1 MTDKFDFETPNYQ
14 PYYSPINFEIPKTI
28 RKKKSIKEYLV
39 AGLIGGIIGALLVSI
54 FFIGYFGVNFNNFKN
69 NANSTLNTL
78 NLNSS
83 SNAEPLTKTVVL
95 NSGNSSFVT
104 DVAQK
109 VGPAVVGIKNKGTAY
124 NWWTDEE
131 QEITIGE
138 GSGVIISKDGYIVT
152 NNHVVSGAKSVSVIL
167 SGEKEVPAT
176 IVGTDALSDIA
187 LLKIDPK
194 YVKAVAPLGDS
205 SKVKV
210 GEFVI
215 AIGNPLGQEFAG
227 TVTFGVVSAVNR
239 KLDMGNGVQIP
250 LIQTDA
256 AINPGNSGGALVNSN
271 GEVIGINTA
280 KISQTGVEGMGF
292 AIPINYVKPIIND
305 LMKYKKVLRPTIGI
319 SVMEYYDRNG
329 NVMGMYISKVYSGT
343 GAAKAGLKEGDI
355 ILQIDGKKVTTFSDI
370 QSILSNHKIGDV
382 VIIRVLRDGQ
392 TKDFKVT
399 LGTPVDTTTDD

>member
-14 PYYSPINFEIPKTI
+14 PSYSPINFEIPKTI
-28 RKKKSIKEYLV
+28 RKKKSVKEYIV
-39 AGLIGGIIGALLVSI
+39 AGLIGGLIGAILMSI
-54 FFIGYFGVNFNNFKN
+54 FFMAYFGVNFNNFKN
-69 NANSTLNTL
+69 DINSTLNSF
-78 NLNSS
+78 NLNNST
-83 SNAEPLTKTVVL
+83 ATEPITKTVVL

-138 GSGVIISKDGYIVT
+138 GSGVIISKDGYVVT

-210 GEFVI
+210 GEFVV

-256 AINPGNSGGALVNSN
+256 AINPGNSGGALVNSS

-319 SVMEYYDRNG
+319 SVMEYYDRSG
-329 NVMGMYISKVYSGT
+329 NIMGMYISKVYPGT

-382 VIIRVLRDGQ
+382 ITIRVLRDGQ

-399 LGTPVDTTTDD
+399 LGTPVNTTTND

>member
-14 PYYSPINFEIPKTI
+14 PSYSPINFEIPKTI
-28 RKKKSIKEYLV
+28 KKKKSAKEYIV
-39 AGLIGGIIGALLVSI
+39 AGLIGGLIGALLISI
-54 FFIGYFGVNFNNFKN
+54 FFMAYFGVNFNNFKN
-69 NANSTLNTL
+69 DINSTLNSF
-78 NLNSS
+78 NLNNSTTT
-83 SNAEPLTKTVVL
+83 EPITKTVVL

-104 DVAQK
+104 DVVQK

-131 QEITIGE
+131 LEITIGE
-138 GSGVIISKDGYIVT
+138 GSGVIISKDGYVVT
-152 NNHVVSGAKSVSVIL
+152 NNHVVSGAKSVTVIL

-210 GEFVI
+210 GEFVV

-239 KLDMGNGVQIP
+239 KLDMGNGIQIP

-256 AINPGNSGGALVNSN
+256 AINPGNSGGALVNSS

-319 SVMEYYDRNG
+319 SVMEYYDRSG
-329 NVMGMYISKVYSGT
+329 NVMGMYISRVYPGT

-382 VIIRVLRDGQ
+382 ITIRVLRDGQ

-399 LGTPVDTTTDD
+399 LGTPIDTTTND

>member
-14 PYYSPINFEIPKTI
+14 PSYSPINFEIPKTI
-28 RKKKSIKEYLV
+28 RKKKSAKEYIV
-39 AGLIGGIIGALLVSI
+39 AGLIGGLIGALLISI
-54 FFIGYFGVNFNNFKN
+54 FFMAYFGVNFNNFKN
-69 NANSTLNTL
+69 DINSTLNSF
-78 NLNSS
+78 NLNNSTTT
-83 SNAEPLTKTVVL
+83 EPITKTVVL

-104 DVAQK
+104 DVVQK

-138 GSGVIISKDGYIVT
+138 GSGVIISKDGYVVT
-152 NNHVVSGAKSVSVIL
+152 NNHVVSGAKSVTVIL

-210 GEFVI
+210 GEFVV

-239 KLDMGNGVQIP
+239 KLDMGNGIQIP

-256 AINPGNSGGALVNSN
+256 AINPGNSGGALVNSS

-319 SVMEYYDRNG
+319 SVMEYYDRSG
-329 NVMGMYISKVYSGT
+329 NVMGMYISRVYPGT

-382 VIIRVLRDGQ
+382 ITIRVLRDGQ

-399 LGTPVDTTTDD
+399 LGTPIDTTTND

>member
-14 PYYSPINFEIPKTI
+14 PSYSPINFEIPKTI
-28 RKKKSIKEYLV
+28 RKKKSAKEYIV
-39 AGLIGGIIGALLVSI
+39 AGLIGGLIGALLISI
-54 FFIGYFGVNFNNFKN
+54 LFMAYFGANFNNFKN
-69 NANSTLNTL
+69 DVNSTLNSFSL
-78 NLNSS
+78 NNSTTT
-83 SNAEPLTKTVVL
+83 EPVTKTVVL

-138 GSGVIISKDGYIVT
+138 GSGVIISKDGYVVT
-152 NNHVVSGAKSVSVIL
+152 NNHVVSGAKSVTVIL

-176 IVGTDALSDIA
+176 IIGTDALSDIA

-194 YVKAVAPLGDS
+194 YVKTVAPLGDS

-210 GEFVI
+210 GEFVV

-239 KLDMGNGVQIP
+239 KLDMGNGIQIP

-256 AINPGNSGGALVNSN
+256 AINPGNSGGALVNSS

-305 LMKYKKVLRPTIGI
+305 LMRYKKVLRPTIGI
-319 SVMEYYDRNG
+319 SVMEYYDRSG
-329 NVMGMYISKVYSGT
+329 NVMGMYISRVYPGT

-382 VIIRVLRDGQ
+382 ITIRVLRDGQ

-399 LGTPVDTTTDD
+399 LGTPVDTTTND

>member
-14 PYYSPINFEIPKTI
+14 PSYSPINFEIPKTI
-28 RKKKSIKEYLV
+28 RKKKSAKEYIV
-39 AGLIGGIIGALLVSI
+39 AGLIGGLIGALLISI
-54 FFIGYFGVNFNNFKN
+54 FFMAYFGVNFNNFKN
-69 NANSTLNTL
+69 DINSTLNSF
-78 NLNSS
+78 NLNNSTTT
-83 SNAEPLTKTVVL
+83 EPITKTVVL
-95 NSGNSSFVT
+95 NSGNNSFVT

-138 GSGVIISKDGYIVT
+138 GSGVIISKDGYVVT
-152 NNHVVSGAKSVSVIL
+152 NNHVVSGAKSVTVIL

-210 GEFVI
+210 GEFVV

-239 KLDMGNGVQIP
+239 KLDMGNGIQIP

-256 AINPGNSGGALVNSN
+256 AINPGNSGGALVNSS

-319 SVMEYYDRNG
+319 SVMEYYDRSG
-329 NVMGMYISKVYSGT
+329 NVMGMYISRVYPGT

-382 VIIRVLRDGQ
+382 ITIRVLRDGQ

-399 LGTPVDTTTDD
+399 LGTPIDATTND

>member
-382 VIIRVLRDGQ
+382 VTIRVLRDGQ

>member
-14 PYYSPINFEIPKTI
+14 PSYSPINFEIPKTI
-28 RKKKSIKEYLV
+28 RKKKSVKEYIV
-39 AGLIGGIIGALLVSI
+39 AGLIGGLIGALLISI
-54 FFIGYFGVNFNNFKN
+54 FFMAYFGVNFNNFKN
-69 NANSTLNTL
+69 DINSTLNSF
-78 NLNSS
+78 NLNNSTTT
-83 SNAEPLTKTVVL
+83 EPITKTVVL

-138 GSGVIISKDGYIVT
+138 GSGVIISKDGYVVT
-152 NNHVVSGAKSVSVIL
+152 NNHVVSGAKSVTVIL

-210 GEFVI
+210 GEFVV

-239 KLDMGNGVQIP
+239 KLDMGNGIQIP

-256 AINPGNSGGALVNSN
+256 AINPGNSGGALVNSS

-319 SVMEYYDRNG
+319 SVMEYYDRSG
-329 NVMGMYISKVYSGT
+329 NVMGMYISRVYPGT

-382 VIIRVLRDGQ
+382 ITIRVLRDGQ

-399 LGTPVDTTTDD
+399 LGTPIDTTTND

>member
-1 MTDKFDFETPNYQ
+1 MMDKFDFESPNYQ
-14 PYYSPINFEIPKTI
+14 PSYSPINFEIPKTI
-28 RKKKSIKEYLV
+28 RKKRSAKEYII
-39 AGLIGGIIGALLVSI
+39 AGLIGGLIGAILISI
-54 FFIGYFGVNFNNFKN
+54 FFMAYFGVNFNNLKN
-69 NANSTLNTL
+69 DINSTLNSF
-78 NLNSS
+78 NLSNS
-83 SNAEPLTKTVVL
+83 NVTEPITKTVVL
-95 NSGNSSFVT
+95 NSGNTSFVT

-131 QEITIGE
+131 QEITVGE
-138 GSGVIISKDGYIVT
+138 GSGVIISKDGYVVT
-152 NNHVVSGAKSVSVIL
+152 NNHVVSGAKSVTVIL

-239 KLDMGNGVQIP
+239 KLDMGNGIQIP

-319 SVMEYYDRNG
+319 SVMEYYDRTG
-329 NVMGMYISKVYSGT
+329 NVMGMYISRVYPGT

-382 VIIRVLRDGQ
+382 ITIRVLRDGQ

>member
-1 MTDKFDFETPNYQ
+1 MMDKFDFESPNYQ
-14 PYYSPINFEIPKTI
+14 PSYSPINFEIPKTI

-39 AGLIGGIIGALLVSI
+39 AGLIGGIIGALLVSM
-54 FFIGYFGVNFNNFKN
+54 FFIGYFEINFNNFKN
-69 NANSTLNTL
+69 DANSTLNSL

-239 KLDMGNGVQIP
+239 KLDMGNGIQIP

-256 AINPGNSGGALVNSN
+256 AINPGNSGGALVDSS
-271 GEVIGINTA
+271 GQVIGINTA

-319 SVMEYYDRNG
+319 SVMEYYDRTG
-329 NVMGMYISKVYSGT
+329 NVMGMYISRVYPGT

-382 VIIRVLRDGQ
+382 ITIRVLRDGQ

-399 LGTPVDTTTDD
+399 LGTPIDTTNKD

>member
-14 PYYSPINFEIPKTI
+14 PSYSPINFEIPKTI
-28 RKKKSIKEYLV
+28 RKKKSVKEYIV
-39 AGLIGGIIGALLVSI
+39 AGLIGGLIGALLISI
-54 FFIGYFGVNFNNFKN
+54 FFMAYFGVNFNNFKN
-69 NANSTLNTL
+69 DINSTLNSF
-78 NLNSS
+78 NLNNSTTT
-83 SNAEPLTKTVVL
+83 EPITKTVVL

-138 GSGVIISKDGYIVT
+138 GSGVIISKDGYVVT
-152 NNHVVSGAKSVSVIL
+152 NNHVVSGAKSVTVIL

-210 GEFVI
+210 GEFVV

-239 KLDMGNGVQIP
+239 KLDMGNGIQIP

-256 AINPGNSGGALVNSN
+256 AINPGNSGGALVNSS

-319 SVMEYYDRNG
+319 SVMEYYDRSG
-329 NVMGMYISKVYSGT
+329 NVMGMYISRIYPGT

-382 VIIRVLRDGQ
+382 ITIRVLRDGQ

-399 LGTPVDTTTDD
+399 LGTPIDTTTND

>member
-14 PYYSPINFEIPKTI
+14 PSYSPINFEIPKTI
-28 RKKKSIKEYLV
+28 RKKKSVKEYIV
-39 AGLIGGIIGALLVSI
+39 AGLLGGLIGAILMSI
-54 FFIGYFGVNFNNFKN
+54 FFMAYFGVNFNNFKN
-69 NANSTLNTL
+69 DINSTLNSF
-78 NLNSS
+78 NLNNST
-83 SNAEPLTKTVVL
+83 ATEPITKTVVL

-138 GSGVIISKDGYIVT
+138 GSGVIISKDGYVVT

-210 GEFVI
+210 GS
-215 AIGNPLGQEFAG
+215 L
-227 TVTFGVVSAVNR
+227 
-239 KLDMGNGVQIP
+239 
-250 LIQTDA
+250 
-256 AINPGNSGGALVNSN
+256 
-271 GEVIGINTA
+271 
-280 KISQTGVEGMGF
+280 
-292 AIPINYVKPIIND
+292 
-305 LMKYKKVLRPTIGI
+305 
-319 SVMEYYDRNG
+319 
-329 NVMGMYISKVYSGT
+329 
-343 GAAKAGLKEGDI
+343 
-355 ILQIDGKKVTTFSDI
+355 
-370 QSILSNHKIGDV
+370 
-382 VIIRVLRDGQ
+382 
-392 TKDFKVT
+392 
-399 LGTPVDTTTDD
+399 

>member
-69 NANSTLNTL
+69 NVNSTLNSL

-329 NVMGMYISKVYSGT
+329 NIMGMYISKVYPGT

-382 VIIRVLRDGQ
+382 VTIRVLRDGQ

-399 LGTPVDTTTDD
+399 LGTPVDTTTND

>member
-14 PYYSPINFEIPKTI
+14 PSYSPINFEIPKTI
-28 RKKKSIKEYLV
+28 RKKKSAKEYIV
-39 AGLIGGIIGALLVSI
+39 AGLIGGLIGALLISI
-54 FFIGYFGVNFNNFKN
+54 FFMAYFGVNFNNFKN
-69 NANSTLNTL
+69 DINSTLNSF
-78 NLNSS
+78 NLNNSTTT
-83 SNAEPLTKTVVL
+83 EPITKTVVL
-95 NSGNSSFVT
+95 NSGNNSFVT

-138 GSGVIISKDGYIVT
+138 GSGVIISKDGYVVT
-152 NNHVVSGAKSVSVIL
+152 NNHVVSGAKSVTIIL

-210 GEFVI
+210 GEFVV

-239 KLDMGNGVQIP
+239 KLDMGNGIQIP

-256 AINPGNSGGALVNSN
+256 AINPGNSGGALVNSS

-319 SVMEYYDRNG
+319 SVMEYYDRSG
-329 NVMGMYISKVYSGT
+329 NVMGMYISRVYPGT

-382 VIIRVLRDGQ
+382 ITIRVLRDGQ

-399 LGTPVDTTTDD
+399 LGTPIDTTTND

>member
-14 PYYSPINFEIPKTI
+14 PSYSPINLEIPKTI
-28 RKKKSIKEYLV
+28 RKKKSAKEYIV
-39 AGLIGGIIGALLVSI
+39 AGLIGGLIGALLISI
-54 FFIGYFGVNFNNFKN
+54 FFMAYFGVNFNNFKN
-69 NANSTLNTL
+69 DINSTLNSF
-78 NLNSS
+78 NLNNSTTT
-83 SNAEPLTKTVVL
+83 EPITKTVVL

-104 DVAQK
+104 DVVQK

-138 GSGVIISKDGYIVT
+138 GSGVIISKDGYVVT
-152 NNHVVSGAKSVSVIL
+152 NNHVVSGAKSVTVIL

-210 GEFVI
+210 GEFVV

-239 KLDMGNGVQIP
+239 KLDMGNGIQIP

-256 AINPGNSGGALVNSN
+256 AINPGNSGGALVNSS

-319 SVMEYYDRNG
+319 SVMEYYDRSG
-329 NVMGMYISKVYSGT
+329 NVMGMYISRVYPGT

-382 VIIRVLRDGQ
+382 ITIRVLRDGQ

-399 LGTPVDTTTDD
+399 LGTPIDTTTND

>member
-69 NANSTLNTL
+69 NVNSTLNSL

-382 VIIRVLRDGQ
+382 VTIRVLRDGQ

-399 LGTPVDTTTDD
+399 LGTPVDTTTND